1 MSGDK
6 GARVDDPLEP
16 GSTPRVAVKV
26 ITYGQQGLR
35 DKALETL
42 IAELF
47 GLKSVKVVEE
57 NPQFI
62 FHVAVSL
69 LKLTSPGDLP
79 LGLAVS
85 VVISEPAENYLLW
98 KRRKEFSKE
107 AERQIIF
114 ALHQQEILIQ
124 HWQRGGD
131 YQRFE
136 QIIKGIVDDFERE
149 IVLPAIRRR
158 GYPS

>member
-6 GARVDDPLEP
+6 LARVDDSLEP
-16 GSTPRVAVKV
+16 GSNPRVAVKV
-26 ITYGQQGLR
+26 ITYGQEGLR
-35 DKALETL
+35 DRALETL
-42 IAELF
+42 IAKLSS
-47 GLKSVKVVEE
+47 LKSVKVVEE
-57 NPQFI
+57 NPQFV

-69 LKLTSPGDLP
+69 LEFTTPDALP

-107 AERQIIF
+107 AERQIVF

-124 HWQRGGD
+124 QWQRGGD
-131 YQRFE
+131 YQQFE
-136 QIIKGIVDDFERE
+136 QIIKGIVDDFEQE
-149 IVLPAIRRR
+149 IVLPAIRSM
-158 GYPS
+158 GYSF